1 MQPLEQGIRGDA
13 LLWQGALQG
22 AVGTSPLPTG
32 EWRRREPLGEEG
44 RAFDWD
50 LGQSPHSTG
59 EPIQTLHI
67 LKIDLLFKQK
77 HKIDLS

>member
-1 MQPLEQGIRGDA
+1 M
-13 LLWQGALQG
+13 GA
-22 AVGTSPLPTG
+22 SPLPTG
-32 EWRRREPLGEEG
+32 GWERRELSGEEG

-50 LGQSPHSTG
+50 LGQSPHITG
-59 EPIQTLHI
+59 KPIQTLHI